1 MVTVVWCGEVRCG
14 VVWCVQALGAEPV
27 PADTGTPPATG
38 ASGAECF
45 PVVDMAFQ
53 LYRSPAVQ
61 AALTSIFGQVPR

>member
-1 MVTVVWCGEVRCG
+1 MVTVVWCGVVWCG

-27 PADTGTPPATG
+27 PADTDTPPATG
-38 ASGAECF
+38 ASGAECS
-45 PVVDMAFQ
+45 VVDMALE